1 LTFSPL
7 LQPGLPDGIFS
18 NQKSLFGDSP
28 EGLFIKKRLPGVG
41 SRSSRFHVFY
51 HFHHFTAEPR
61 GACNRRCWSI
71 FGHLVHFTAIWYIL
85 WLPIWYILWSI
96 GVLFSRFGML
106 HQEKSGN
113 PGFSP
118 SVMAY
123 DLRLLLQRWMNFLG
137 VSIENKF
144 CDEEHSPRDQL
155 EYSI

>member
-1 LTFSPL
+1 
-7 LQPGLPDGIFS
+7 
-18 NQKSLFGDSP
+18 
-28 EGLFIKKRLPGVG
+28 
-41 SRSSRFHVFY
+41 
-51 HFHHFTAEPR
+51 
-61 GACNRRCWSI
+61 
-71 FGHLVHFTAIWYIL
+71 
-85 WLPIWYILWSI
+85 
-96 GVLFSRFGML
+96 ML

-155 EYSI
+155 EYSIWRPSVKCEAKLKAV